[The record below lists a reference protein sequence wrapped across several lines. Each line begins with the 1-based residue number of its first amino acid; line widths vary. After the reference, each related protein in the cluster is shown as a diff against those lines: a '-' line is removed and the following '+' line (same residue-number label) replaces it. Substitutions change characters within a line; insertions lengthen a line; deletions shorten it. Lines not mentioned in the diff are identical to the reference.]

1 MEMMAPLR
9 RQLLL
14 QLGSMGT
21 QALPHPYLIAE
32 FLARTLLREQLWPA
46 NNLNSDY

>member
-9 RQLLL
+9 RHLLL

-32 FLARTLLREQLWPA
+32 FLARNTFEGATLA
-46 NNLNSDY
+46 S